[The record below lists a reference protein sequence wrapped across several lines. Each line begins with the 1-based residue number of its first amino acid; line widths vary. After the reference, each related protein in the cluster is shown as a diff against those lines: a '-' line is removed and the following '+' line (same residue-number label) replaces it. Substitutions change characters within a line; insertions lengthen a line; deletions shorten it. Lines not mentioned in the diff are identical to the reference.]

1 MEGNFKVPRE
11 TPSSSAG
18 TMPSLSGEDLATD
31 VRFRWLSLKRNRL
44 LMLLSLSLSL
54 SQVMSNGERE
64 ETVKGESGT
73 WELTRAGWKSSLAAQ
88 EAMASEFV

>member
-1 MEGNFKVPRE
+1 M
-11 TPSSSAG
+11 
-18 TMPSLSGEDLATD
+18 M
-31 VRFRWLSLKRNRL
+31 
-44 LMLLSLSLSL
+44 SLSL

>member
-44 LMLLSLSLSL
+44 LMLLSLSLS
-54 SQVMSNGERE
+54 QVISNGERE

>member
-1 MEGNFKVPRE
+1 
-11 TPSSSAG
+11 
-18 TMPSLSGEDLATD
+18 MPSLSGEDLATD
-31 VRFRWLSLKRNRL
+31 VRLRWLSLERNRL
-44 LMLLSLSLSL
+44 LMMSLSL

-73 WELTRAGWKSSLAAQ
+73 WELTRGGWKSSLAAQ